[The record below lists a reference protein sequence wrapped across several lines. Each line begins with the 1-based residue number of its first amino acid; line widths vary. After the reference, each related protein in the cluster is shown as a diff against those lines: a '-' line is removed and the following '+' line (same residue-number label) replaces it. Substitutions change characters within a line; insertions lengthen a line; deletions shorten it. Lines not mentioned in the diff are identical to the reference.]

1 MDSSNATFSFMFLV
15 NISYKS
21 LILRVVLELC
31 SFAPVA
37 LISLFSSVWIW
48 SLLLSVQLER
58 DGNKYV
64 GNDYPL
70 LFKCFTNPSVGYCAN
85 STAPHLFH

>member
-15 NISYKS
+15 DISYKS

-58 DGNKYV
+58 DGNK
-64 GNDYPL
+64 
-70 LFKCFTNPSVGYCAN
+70 
-85 STAPHLFH
+85 